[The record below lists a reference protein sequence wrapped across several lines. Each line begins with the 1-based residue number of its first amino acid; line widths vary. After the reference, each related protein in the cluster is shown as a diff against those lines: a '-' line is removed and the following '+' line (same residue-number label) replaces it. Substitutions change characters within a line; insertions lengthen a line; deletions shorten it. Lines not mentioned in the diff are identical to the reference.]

1 MSVRKHN
8 DKVFQEDSPWIYL
21 QDNRPWDK
29 ARVQE
34 LHGGGKQCHST
45 WLYISV
51 WLRRLALLSDE
62 NATEKL
68 RNSCQRILAQ
78 SAVDMEDMI
87 TISSLLPFLMSRDM
101 LSKGE
106 VEELQNTSLYPTASA
121 RCIKLANCIYL
132 KARNTLERFYL
143 SLMDSCGRAGLGQHY
158 HLANNIRQRGKEL

>member
-8 DKVFQEDSPWIYL
+8 DKVFQEDPPWIYL

-34 LHGGGKQCHST
+34 LHGGGKQYHST

-51 WLRRLALLSDE
+51 WLTRLTLLLVE

-68 RNSCQRILAQ
+68 HNSCQRILAQ
-78 SAVDMEDMI
+78 SAVDIEDMI
-87 TISSLLPFLMSRDM
+87 TIPSLLPFLMSRDM
-101 LSKGE
+101 LNKGE
-106 VEELQNTSLYPTASA
+106 VEELLNTTLYTTASA
-121 RCIKLANCIYL
+121 RCIKLATCIPN
-132 KARNTLERFYL
+132 KAKNALERFYL